1 MAIPEGKKR
10 IAITLEVELVNKI
23 QEIAKRN
30 RRNVSDEIAIL
41 IEKYVQEEK

>member
-10 IAITLEVELVNKI
+10 IAITLEVDLVNKI
-23 QEIAKRN
+23 QEIAKKN

>member
-10 IAITLEVELVNKI
+10 ITITLEVDLVKKI

-30 RRNVSDEIAIL
+30 R
-41 IEKYVQEEK
+41 

>member
-10 IAITLEVELVNKI
+10 IAITLEIDLVEKI
-23 QEIAKRN
+23 QEIAKKN

-41 IEKYVQEEK
+41 IEKYINEKK

>member
-10 IAITLEVELVNKI
+10 IAITLEIDLVEKI

-30 RRNVSDEIAIL
+30 RRNVSDQIAIL